1 MRGLIALWVQSK
13 ILYVDQ
19 NTQGQV
25 QEFIQ
30 AYLEDPSFETAYKV
44 CKAALPG
51 FEFYASRRSELGT
64 WTVEVLYDNL
74 VHEGHAEDEASGLL
88 DAAAQISDLL
98 QRTLW

>member
-1 MRGLIALWVQSK
+1 
-13 ILYVDQ
+13 LYVDQ
-19 NTQGQV
+19 ETQGQV
-25 QEFIQ
+25 QECIRTYLNNPNFEA
-30 AYLEDPSFETAYKV
+30 AYRV

-51 FEFYASRRSELGT
+51 LEFYASRRSPCGT

-98 QRTLW
+98 QRTFW